1 VAATGRVGLLVATQH
16 VVGERKEHAR
26 CTGCAAL
33 GDGVPAAQADSSQIE
48 HRSARFPLRRIPRSP
63 WLLAPLP
70 MDQ

>member
-1 VAATGRVGLLVATQH
+1 MAGTGRVGRLVTTQH

-33 GDGVPAAQADSSQIE
+33 GDGAPAAQANSNQIE
-48 HRSARFPLRRIPRSP
+48 HRSANFELHRIPGSP

-70 MDQ
+70 MDP